1 MSYFNLKADK
11 DNKPDS
17 PLMKDQITNDPYELG
32 SSRIGKRNQ
41 HVIEHQIQ
49 IRQSDN
55 LKMMN
60 TRTYMK
66 STTEQK
72 FEWEQFLT

>member
-41 HVIEHQIQ
+41 HVIEHQI
-49 IRQSDN
+49 
-55 LKMMN
+55 
-60 TRTYMK
+60 
-66 STTEQK
+66 
-72 FEWEQFLT
+72 